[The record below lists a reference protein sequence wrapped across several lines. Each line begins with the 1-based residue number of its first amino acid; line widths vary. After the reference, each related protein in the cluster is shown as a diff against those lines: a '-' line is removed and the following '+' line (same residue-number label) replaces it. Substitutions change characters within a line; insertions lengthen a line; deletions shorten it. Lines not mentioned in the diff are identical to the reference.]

1 MRNPTSNTAFTFA
14 CAAIGPGGRRAR
26 FVTAFTVDCRFAG
39 AGATG
44 VNATEG
50 CPEITSH
57 ISCLGFV
64 AGPGTVVLGRAR
76 CGTRTGKTAARS
88 DTECF
93 QRHPPLGGYD
103 GRQRREEADERTI
116 ARAARLLFRFSRPRE
131 LSRAGAGRAHGTL
144 SERQVPRP
152 KARPDHG
159 AGPELPAIHHH
170 VS

>member
-57 ISCLGFV
+57 ISCLVFV

-88 DTECF
+88 DTEWL
-93 QRHPPLGGYD
+93 QPLPPPRGCH
-103 GRQRREEADERTI
+103 GRDRRKEADERAI
-116 ARAARLLFRFSRPRE
+116 ARAAGLLFRLSRPRE
-131 LSRAGAGRAHGTL
+131 LSR
-144 SERQVPRP
+144 
-152 KARPDHG
+152 
-159 AGPELPAIHHH
+159 
-170 VS
+170 